1 MATVNA
7 EVRFAPQL
15 TAWFTANPTKVLQ
28 DGEIVYCS
36 DGANVGKYVI
46 GDNSTALSG
55 LTFYGGVSSSGL
67 TIGTTTITS
76 GTNTRILYNNAGVV
90 GEYLVTGTGTTAVL
104 STSPT
109 FTTSIITPQITGV
122 AGALTINA
130 KTTLLDEM
138 YLGASAVYGIWS
150 WNAGGVILKSGS
162 SAVNFTIGT
171 PAYATNFVSYN
182 ATGNVAIGSVAD
194 NTTDQF
200 QVSNHIGT
208 PVLNLR
214 GRSGAAPTQ
223 LNFVP
228 FDATNSIITF
238 KNPSGTTRGF
248 IDLNISS
255 GEMRFWGSAG
265 GYFPTFGSNGSERMR
280 IDTSGNIICNT
291 AAVATTATD
300 GFLYVAAC
308 AGVPTGVPTAV
319 TGRIPIVVD
328 STNNKMYIYSGGA
341 WVALN

>member
-1 MATVNA
+1 MAIVTA
-7 EVRFAPQL
+7 EIRFAPQL
-15 TAWFTANPTKVLQ
+15 AAWFTANPTLVLA
-28 DGEIVYCS
+28 DGELAYCS
-36 DGANVGKYVI
+36 DGANAGKYKL
-46 GDNSTALSG
+46 GDGTTALSA

-67 TIGTTTITS
+67 TVGTTTITS
-76 GTNTRILYNNAGVV
+76 GTNTRILYNNNGNL

-130 KTTLLDEM
+130 RTTLLDEM

-150 WNAGGVILKSGS
+150 WNAGSSIIRSGA
-162 SAVNFTIGT
+162 SAVNMTIGT
-171 PAYATNFVSYN
+171 PAYQTNFVSFN
-182 ATGNVAIGSVAD
+182 ATGNIAIGGVAD

-228 FDATNSIITF
+228 FDSTNSIITF
-238 KNPSGTTRGF
+238 KNSSGTTRGF

-255 GEMRFWGSAG
+255 GEMKFWGSAG
-265 GYFPTFGSNGSERMR
+265 GYFPTFGSNGVERMR
-280 IDTSGNIICNT
+280 IDASGNIVMGT
-291 AAVATTATD
+291 AAIATTATD
-300 GFLYVAAC
+300 GFLYITAC
-308 AGVPTGVPTAV
+308 AGIPTGVPTAK
-319 TGRIPIVVD
+319 TGRIPIVAD
-328 STNNKMYIYSGGA
+328 STNNKLYIYSGGA